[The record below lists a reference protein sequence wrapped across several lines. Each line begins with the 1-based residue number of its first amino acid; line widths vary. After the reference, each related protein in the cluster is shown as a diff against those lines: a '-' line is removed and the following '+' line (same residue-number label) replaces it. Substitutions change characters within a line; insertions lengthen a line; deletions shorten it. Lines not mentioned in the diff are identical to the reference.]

1 MCGESDLPQPEA
13 QSLLTY
19 LCKSLYTRL
28 DTTKTP
34 KAHKQ
39 PWYCQKPCSFS
50 RLNLSTSGAS
60 APAKI
65 MDPRIVMMMRQMQ
78 LEIQMRAQL
87 EEAQMQ
93 NMIPRQRLQMAEQ
106 QRIRAMMMAAQREQ
120 MMEAQQEQ
128 MIMAAY
134 RQQMMAEQMRM
145 AGGGAGGPMPPG
157 GMPFLRGPM
166 FSPGGMR
173 RPGPDPRN
181 HPRTESP
188 DNTSDSDGPR
198 DARPGGGS
206 PGHAGVRNGR
216 PGVVYGDWEVEEVED
231 EK

>member
-1 MCGESDLPQPEA
+1 
-13 QSLLTY
+13 
-19 LCKSLYTRL
+19 
-28 DTTKTP
+28 
-34 KAHKQ
+34 
-39 PWYCQKPCSFS
+39 
-50 RLNLSTSGAS
+50 
-60 APAKI
+60 
-65 MDPRIVMMMRQMQ
+65 MMMRQMQ
-78 LEIQMRAQL
+78 LEMQMRAQL

-93 NMIPRQRLQMAEQ
+93 GMPLRQRLQMAEQ
-106 QRIRAMMMAAQREQ
+106 LRMRAMMMMGAQREQ

-157 GMPFLRGPM
+157 GMPFPRGPM
-166 FSPGGMR
+166 FFPGGMGG
-173 RPGPDPRN
+173 PGPDPRN

-198 DARPGGGS
+198 DAGPEGGL
-206 PGHAGVRNGR
+206 PRRAGVRNGR
-216 PGVVYGDWEVEEVED
+216 PGVVYGDWEVEDVED